1 MPSDNDPTKLSFCRV
16 RKSDRERFK
25 PTISHSVFP
34 SDSTAMIAPFVIS
47 QRDLSPKL
55 TTCQNKRK
63 DCTLIWSFFF
73 QISLLFRGGNKRK
86 QKCFVCSTSVS
97 LEVQACNPR
106 MSGWSTG
113 ERNRCW
119 NYQLIAIPIVSGQ
132 LTVLVPSFSY
142 LTRTVFSYQA
152 HTV

>member
-73 QISLLFRGGNKRK
+73 KSPFCFVVGTKGNKSVSCAQLLFLWKFKLATQG
-86 QKCFVCSTSVS
+86 
-97 LEVQACNPR
+97 
-106 MSGWSTG
+106 
-113 ERNRCW
+113 
-119 NYQLIAIPIVSGQ
+119 
-132 LTVLVPSFSY
+132 
-142 LTRTVFSYQA
+142 
-152 HTV
+152 